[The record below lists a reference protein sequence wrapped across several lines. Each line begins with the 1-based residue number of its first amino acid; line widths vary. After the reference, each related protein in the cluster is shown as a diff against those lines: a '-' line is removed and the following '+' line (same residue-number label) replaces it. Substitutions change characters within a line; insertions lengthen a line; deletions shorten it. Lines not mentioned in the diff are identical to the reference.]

1 MIHRF
6 SYLDKITSTQ
16 NYGNVPH
23 LYPESVRSSRRPSSP
38 RPIAAPRKSLQ
49 PPPKSVVQE
58 RLEAENKSLQE
69 DLSRLRERM
78 DAMEMSLRDTQP
90 PIVKRYVDSLGR
102 IKELE
107 TVSEFVCER
116 L

>member
-1 MIHRF
+1 LQSGR
-6 SYLDKITSTQ
+6 
-16 NYGNVPH
+16 
-23 LYPESVRSSRRPSSP
+23 SSP
-38 RPIAAPRKSLQ
+38 RPIAAPRQSL
-49 PPPKSVVQE
+49 PPPPAKSIVQE

-69 DLSRLRERM
+69 DLSRLKERM

-107 TVSEFVCER
+107 TVSELAREDHRITVAVQLVLSHLCEVTKK
-116 L
+116 